1 MMGSR
6 GDVGLAR
13 TAVHGESCSAM
24 EIVAQQVSQPQ
35 CWHQSQGPFQL
46 EPAPVG
52 FFPRIP
58 VLPNAKVWNNGKNEN
73 M

>member
-35 CWHQSQGPFQL
+35 CWHQSQGAFSTGAGSRRFSPQNPGTVQMQKFEQW
-46 EPAPVG
+46 E
-52 FFPRIP
+52 
-58 VLPNAKVWNNGKNEN
+58 E
-73 M
+73 

>member
-35 CWHQSQGPFQL
+35 CWHQSQGAFSTG
-46 EPAPVG
+46 AG
-52 FFPRIP
+52 SRRFFPQNP
-58 VLPNAKVWNNGKNEN
+58 CTAKCESLEQWEE
-73 M
+73 